1 MTGSKD
7 TSSTG
12 PIREGLG
19 DPLFDPKEDGK
30 VEYVTL
36 VPLSGI
42 QLTTIVVSSLFMAFP
57 EIESTHVSDLIH

>member
-1 MTGSKD
+1 MTKPSD

-19 DPLFDPKEDGK
+19 DLLFDPKEDGK
-30 VEYVTL
+30 VEYVAL

-42 QLTTIVVSSLFMAFP
+42 
-57 EIESTHVSDLIH
+57 